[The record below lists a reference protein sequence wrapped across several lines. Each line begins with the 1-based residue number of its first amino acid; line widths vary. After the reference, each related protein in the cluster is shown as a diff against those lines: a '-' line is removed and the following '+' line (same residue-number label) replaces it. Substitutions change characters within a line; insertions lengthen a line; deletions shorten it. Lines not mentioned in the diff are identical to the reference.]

1 MTSLPVTLPV
11 HSQLSFLMQRLQLP
25 QKLLAFENFYFI
37 LEGLGKQPL
46 PADVTTGDYKVLG
59 SQYCKLSMPLD
70 PGSHA
75 AQLSDSERY
84 CFGSAFA
91 SPLFSLNNPL
101 SRQFIYPY
109 FQVHIRGVERLSRI
123 RLDAAARHPPNIRII
138 HRLDSRVLDREL
150 ICGYSA
156 FQG

>member
-1 MTSLPVTLPV
+1 
-11 HSQLSFLMQRLQLP
+11 MQRLQLP
-25 QKLLAFENFYFI
+25 QKLLAFENFYFV

-59 SQYCKLSMPLD
+59 SQYCKLSLPLE

-91 SPLFSLNNPL
+91 APLFSLNTPL
-101 SRQFIYPY
+101 SRHFFLFPY
-109 FQVHIRGVERLSRI
+109 LQLHIRGVERFSRI
-123 RLDAAARHPPNIRII
+123 RRDAAARHPPNIRII
-138 HRLDSRVLDREL
+138 HRLDSRVLDRKFV
-150 ICGYSA
+150 CWHSA
-156 FQG
+156 LQG